1 MYKNVS
7 RFTVPFLS
15 PFLATCFIV
24 YDAEGEIGLYDCRR
38 DISLVLLV
46 PRVIRVLGTYLLTYP
61 FSDQKKKK
69 KVGEGEMS
77 IKYVFLWMGNRKY
90 CLEKRLVYQRKI
102 VLYFSLSI
110 KF

>member
-1 MYKNVS
+1 M
-7 RFTVPFLS
+7 PFLS

-69 KVGEGEMS
+69 KKGGRGGVRASCEELL
-77 IKYVFLWMGNRKY
+77 IFLVRN
-90 CLEKRLVYQRKI
+90 CLQNLMPLFINKHVE
-102 VLYFSLSI
+102 S
-110 KF
+110 